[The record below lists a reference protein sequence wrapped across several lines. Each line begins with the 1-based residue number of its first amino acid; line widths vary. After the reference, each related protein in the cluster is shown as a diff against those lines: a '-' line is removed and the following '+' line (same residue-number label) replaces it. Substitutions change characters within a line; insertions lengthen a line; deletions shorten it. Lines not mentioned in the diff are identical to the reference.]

1 MTVPFRFDTPDDGHP
16 TDAMMESFAVN
27 GFCLLEGF
35 ADAADCDALTVR
47 AQEIVEAFDPAKAG
61 VFSAAKGDG
70 GRDEYFETSGDKI
83 RCFLEEE
90 ALDARGDLMTAKAG
104 AVNKIGHALHDLDD
118 VFAAF
123 SHGDRLAML
132 AVGLGLADAR
142 LLQSM
147 FIFKSPRIGGEV
159 SWHQDATYLHTV
171 PESVTGFW
179 FALDDASEENGCL
192 QVIPGGHKG
201 PLRSLFWRDGSEL
214 KLTVQDDTPLDAS
227 EVIHLPANKGDLV
240 VFHGRLP
247 HASAPNRSDRS
258 RHAYTLHA
266 IDGNAEYTAGN
277 WLQRSADMPLKGFD
291 L

>member
-1 MTVPFRFDTPDDGHP
+1 MTVPFCFDAPDDGHP
-16 TDAMMESFAVN
+16 TDAMTMSFEVN

-35 ADAADCDALTVR
+35 ADAADCDALTTR
-47 AQEIVEAFDPAKAG
+47 AQEMVAEFDPANAG

-70 GRDEYFETSGDKI
+70 GHDEYFETSGDKI

-90 ALDARGDLMTAKAG
+90 ALDARGDLVTAKAG

-118 VFAAF
+118 VFSDF
-123 SHGDRLAML
+123 SHGDRLAAL
-132 AVGLGLADAR
+132 AAGLGLAEAR
-142 LLQSM
+142 VLQSM

-159 SWHQDATYLHTV
+159 SWHQDATYLHTE
-171 PESVTGFW
+171 PECVTGFW

-201 PLRSLFWRDGSEL
+201 PLRSLFYREGAEL
-214 KLTVQDDTPLDAS
+214 KYTVHDDTPLDAS
-227 EVIHLPANKGDLV
+227 KVIHLPASKGDLV

-247 HASAPNRSDRS
+247 HASAPNRSARS

-266 IDGNAEYTAGN
+266 IDGTAEYPESN
-277 WLQRSADMPLKGFD
+277 WLQRADDMPLKGFG